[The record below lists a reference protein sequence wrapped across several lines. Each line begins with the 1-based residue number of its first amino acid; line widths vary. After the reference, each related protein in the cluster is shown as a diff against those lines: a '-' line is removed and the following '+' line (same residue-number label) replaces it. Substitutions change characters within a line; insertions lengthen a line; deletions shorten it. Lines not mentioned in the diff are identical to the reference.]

1 MQMRA
6 EKTRANSALKKLQKE
21 KEKETSELKTQ
32 LAASKVQLA
41 KAENKS
47 KMNHAALQ
55 AAEAEARG
63 GDSMV
68 ATLALCNAGMTQ
80 QKGAGVP
87 FLLDKQVA
95 STPLMGMAPVGG
107 AAAPTLGMLPN
118 PGMAFGQMLAM
129 SQMHALN
136 SQNDAQRA
144 AAATVQQQVMAKE
157 HREQLKQLDASAKA
171 QAVEL
176 MKFSES
182 MAEKVSSTA
191 IQIATAGMGSA
202 SASASAPA
210 TEGGAGLLSPDSAAA
225 AKLGVEINRLKRERD
240 AIDYTNFLDMYDGD
254 EEMAKEEAASQAAS
268 LERKLKHHKGKLYGS

>member
-1 MQMRA
+1 MRA
-6 EKTRANSALKKLQKE
+6 ENSRANSAFKKLQKE

-47 KMNHAALQ
+47 KMNHAARQ

-68 ATLALCNAGMTQ
+68 ATLALCNAGMAQ

-107 AAAPTLGMLPN
+107 AAAPTLGMLSN

-144 AAATVQQQVMAKE
+144 AAATVQQQVMAKAYQE
-157 HREQLKQLDASAKA
+157 RVEQLDANAKA
-171 QAVEL
+171 ERQEL

-182 MAEKVSSTA
+182 MAKTVSSTA

-202 SASASAPA
+202 SASASASA

>member
-1 MQMRA
+1 MRA

-182 MAEKVSSTA
+182 MAQKVSSTA

-225 AKLGVEINRLKRERD
+225 AKLGVEIIRLKRERD